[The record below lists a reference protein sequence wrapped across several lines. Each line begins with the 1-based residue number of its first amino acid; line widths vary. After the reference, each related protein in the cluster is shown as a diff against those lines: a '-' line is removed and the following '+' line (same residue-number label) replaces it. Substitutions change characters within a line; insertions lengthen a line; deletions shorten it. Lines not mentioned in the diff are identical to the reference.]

1 MMCEGSCARMVRS
14 HLERL
19 DVLTE
24 PPRLDFPL
32 RAFYLNVRLDAPPS
46 DADMKEVVD
55 SVLDGSGFDTTGTS
69 ARETWPHHVQHT
81 NLQ

>member
-1 MMCEGSCARMVRS
+1 MMCEGSCARMVKS
-14 HLERL
+14 LLEKL

-32 RAFYLNVRLDAPPS
+32 RAFYLHVHLGTPPS
-46 DADMKEVVD
+46 DESMKAVVD

-69 ARETWPHHVQHT
+69 IHA
-81 NLQ
+81 